1 MNGRFAVLILLVML
15 VLGGLFFALRPDPR
29 AAGPQTRTFDLS
41 VEGGAMSPEEISV
54 NEGDRVKLRATS
66 ESPLELHLHGYDIER
81 EVEPDK
87 PTDLSFEAKLTGRFE
102 IEAEETHEELGIL
115 MVRPR

>member
-1 MNGRFAVLILLVML
+1 LNGRFAVLILLVL
-15 VLGGLFFALRPDPR
+15 LALGGLFFFLRPDPR
-29 AAGPQTRTFDLS
+29 ATEPRTRTFDLS

-54 NEGDRVKLRATS
+54 SEGDRVKLRITS

-81 EVEPDK
+81 EVEPDE
-87 PTDLSFEAKLTGRFE
+87 PAELSFEARLTGRFE